1 MNDNDTPEAAPAAE
15 PDHDPLAQVQEAR
28 EERVRLLLN
37 RLSASPDLP
46 SLSDSVRTIQKILRT
61 DRAHLRS
68 LSDEILQDVAL
79 SSKLLRLVSA
89 AFYRSAGAQA
99 VDSISRAVSLLGFD
113 ALARLAGSMKLFDRL
128 PASMVGT
135 RVQAEFA
142 RALLAAITAHELHP
156 SLKEGELVYLSG
168 LFQNLGRMLAWMHF
182 PQDAQRIMQRAEQDL
197 AEAAPEGED
206 TAARQCRRTRLE
218 DRHAEE
224 VLGLGFQDLGA
235 EISRMWGWPESMQ
248 RALRPMM
255 PEDYV
260 GPHPGEDRV
269 RLVASLGNQLAS
281 VIAETPQAA
290 LDEALAAFQVRWR
303 MFLGDDPKP
312 FQALLGRVE
321 RQWSVL
327 APVTRV
333 AEAAAPKP
341 RTSQPPVPPGA
352 KAPAQ
357 PAPGW
362 PVFSMAGALLRQR
375 DVPRPVSPN
384 EEGEDHTPRPGRRPR
399 IDPAELDVRLTQGL
413 EKLREAAGEGS
424 SGGALLEMAIQTLL
438 HALQAQRVAVCLRDA
453 ASGHLL
459 GRTGAGVGMP
469 RMLVNFTVQPGGGA
483 DLFAL
488 ACSKGLDTLIDDC
501 SRPTTWRNLP
511 VWYRRRVAA
520 PCFLLLP
527 LRGEDACIGL
537 IYVDHDEPGGLTIDA
552 DQMKLIQA
560 LRDDVV
566 QGLLRRTLRVEP
578 A

>member
-1 MNDNDTPEAAPAAE
+1 MSDTPAPQADHAAE
-15 PDHDPLAQVQEAR
+15 PVRDPAAPEREA
-28 EERVRLLLN
+28 RVRLLLS
-37 RLSASPDLP
+37 RLAASPDLP
-46 SLSDSVRTIQKILRT
+46 SLSESVRTIQKILRT

-89 AFYRSAGAQA
+89 AFYRSVGGDS

-113 ALARLAGSMKLFDRL
+113 ALSRLAGSMKFFDRL

-168 LFQNLGRMLAWMHF
+168 LFQNLGRMLVWMHF
-182 PQDAQRIMQRAEQDL
+182 PQDAERVVLRAEQDL
-197 AEAAPEGED
+197 ADGVPEGED
-206 TAARQCRRTRLE
+206 TAARQCRRARLE
-218 DRHAEE
+218 DRHAQE
-224 VLGLGFQDLGA
+224 VLGIGFEDLGA
-235 EISRMWGWPESMQ
+235 EIARMWGWPESMQ

-255 PEDYV
+255 PEDYA

-281 VIAETPQAA
+281 VIAETPQEA
-290 LDEALAAFQVRWR
+290 LDEALAAFQARWR

-333 AEAAAPKP
+333 AESAAPKV
-341 RTSQPPVPPGA
+341 RGAQPPARPGA
-352 KAPAQ
+352 QAPAGS
-357 PAPGW
+357 APGW
-362 PVFSMAGALLRQR
+362 PAFSMAGAMLRQR
-375 DVPRPVSPN
+375 EVPRPQAPH
-384 EEGEDHTPRPGRRPR
+384 EDREGAAARPGRRQAV
-399 IDPAELDVRLTQGL
+399 DPAEIDARLTQGL
-413 EKLREAAGEGS
+413 DKLRAAASEG
-424 SGGALLEMAIQTLL
+424 GKGAALLELAQQTLL
-438 HALQAQRVAVCLRDA
+438 GALQAQRVAVCLRDA
-453 ASGHLL
+453 ATGNLV
-459 GRTGAGVGMP
+459 GRLGAGAGMP
-469 RMLVNFTVQPGGGA
+469 RMLVNFTVQPAGGE

-488 ACSKGLDTLIDDC
+488 ACSKGLDTLIDDGK
-501 SRPTTWRNLP
+501 RPATWRNLP
-511 VWYRRRVAA
+511 VWFRRRVAA

-527 LRGEDACIGL
+527 LRSEDACIGL
-537 IYVDHDEPGGLTIDA
+537 IYVDHDEPGGLKIDPG
-552 DQMKLIQA
+552 QLQLIQA
-560 LRDDVV
+560 LRDELV
-566 QGLLRRTLRVEP
+566 QALLRRAVRPLP

>member
-1 MNDNDTPEAAPAAE
+1 MNDHDTPEAAPAAE
-15 PDHDPLAQVQEAR
+15 PAHDPVAQAQEAR
-28 EERVRLLLN
+28 EQRVRLLLN

-46 SLSDSVRTIQKILRT
+46 SLSESVRMIQKILRT
-61 DRAHLRS
+61 ERAHLRS

-89 AFYRSAGAQA
+89 AFYRSVGGDA

-168 LFQNLGRMLAWMHF
+168 LFQNLGRMLVWMHF
-182 PQDAQRIMQRAEQDL
+182 PQDADRIVQRAGQDL
-197 AEAAPEGED
+197 DQAVPEGED
-206 TAARQCRRTRLE
+206 TAARQCRRARLE

-224 VLGLGFQDLGA
+224 ILGLGFEDLGA
-235 EISRMWGWPESMQ
+235 EVARMWGWPESMQ

-255 PEDYV
+255 PEDYI

-281 VIAETPQAA
+281 VIAETPPQQ
-290 LDEALAAFQVRWR
+290 LDEALAAFQARWR

-341 RTSQPPVPPGA
+341 RTAQPPTPPAA
-352 KAPAQ
+352 KAPAA

-362 PVFSMAGALLRQR
+362 PAFSMAGALLRQR
-375 DVPRPVSPN
+375 EVPWPVSPG
-384 EEGEDHTPRPGRRPR
+384 EEREDGASRPARRQR
-399 IDPAELDVRLTQGL
+399 LDPAEVDVRLTQGL

-424 SGGALLEMAIQTLL
+424 NSVALLELAMQTLL

-453 ASGHLL
+453 ASGQLL
-459 GRTGAGVGMP
+459 GRLGAGAGMP
-469 RMLVNFTVQPGGGA
+469 RMLVNFAVQPAGGA
-483 DLFAL
+483 DLYAL

-501 SRPTTWRNLP
+501 KRPTTWRNLP
-511 VWYRRRVAA
+511 VWYRRHVAA

-527 LRGEDACIGL
+527 LRSEGACIGL
-537 IYVDHDEPGGLTIDA
+537 LYADHDEPGGLAIDA
-552 DQMKLIQA
+552 GQLKLIQA
-560 LRDDVV
+560 LRDEVV
-566 QGLLRRTLRVEP
+566 QGMLRRTPRAQL

>member
-1 MNDNDTPEAAPAAE
+1 MSDTPAPQADHAAE
-15 PDHDPLAQVQEAR
+15 PVRDPAAPEREA
-28 EERVRLLLN
+28 RVRLLLS
-37 RLSASPDLP
+37 RLAASPDLP
-46 SLSDSVRTIQKILRT
+46 SLSESVRTIQKILRT

-89 AFYRSAGAQA
+89 AFYRSVGGDS

-113 ALARLAGSMKLFDRL
+113 ALSRLAGSMKFFDRL

-168 LFQNLGRMLAWMHF
+168 LFQNLGRMLVWMHF
-182 PQDAQRIMQRAEQDL
+182 PQDAERVVLRAEQDL
-197 AEAAPEGED
+197 ADGVPEGED
-206 TAARQCRRTRLE
+206 TAARQCRRARLE
-218 DRHAEE
+218 DRHAQE
-224 VLGLGFQDLGA
+224 VLGIGFEDLGA
-235 EISRMWGWPESMQ
+235 EIARMWGWPESMQ

-255 PEDYV
+255 PEDYA

-281 VIAETPQAA
+281 VIAETPQEA
-290 LDEALAAFQVRWR
+290 LDEALAAFQARWR

-333 AEAAAPKP
+333 AESAAPKV
-341 RTSQPPVPPGA
+341 RGAQPPARPGA
-352 KAPAQ
+352 QAPAGS
-357 PAPGW
+357 APGW
-362 PVFSMAGALLRQR
+362 PAFSMAGAMLRQR
-375 DVPRPVSPN
+375 EVPRPQAPH
-384 EEGEDHTPRPGRRPR
+384 EDREGAAARPGRRQAV
-399 IDPAELDVRLTQGL
+399 DPAEHPRPGGEVAALGNLVGRL
-413 EKLREAAGEGS
+413 
-424 SGGALLEMAIQTLL
+424 
-438 HALQAQRVAVCLRDA
+438 
-453 ASGHLL
+453 
-459 GRTGAGVGMP
+459 GAGAGMP
-469 RMLVNFTVQPGGGA
+469 RMLVNFTVQPAGGE

-488 ACSKGLDTLIDDC
+488 ACSKGLDTLIDDGK
-501 SRPTTWRNLP
+501 RPATWRNLP
-511 VWYRRRVAA
+511 VWFRRRVAA

-527 LRGEDACIGL
+527 LRSEDACIGL
-537 IYVDHDEPGGLTIDA
+537 IYVDHDEPGGLKIDPG
-552 DQMKLIQA
+552 QLQLIQA
-560 LRDDVV
+560 LRDELV
-566 QGLLRRTLRVEP
+566 QALLRRAVRPLP

>member
-1 MNDNDTPEAAPAAE
+1 MSDTPAPQAAHAAE
-15 PDHDPLAQVQEAR
+15 PSRDPAAPEREA
-28 EERVRLLLN
+28 RVRLLLS
-37 RLSASPDLP
+37 RLAASPDLP
-46 SLSDSVRTIQKILRT
+46 SLSESVRTIQKILRT

-89 AFYRSAGAQA
+89 AFYRSAGGDS

-113 ALARLAGSMKLFDRL
+113 ALSRLAGSMKLFDRL

-142 RALLAAITAHELHP
+142 RALLAAIAAHELHP

-168 LFQNLGRMLAWMHF
+168 LFQNLGRMLVWMHF
-182 PQDAQRIMQRAEQDL
+182 PQEAERIMLQAESDL
-197 AEAAPEGED
+197 AEASPEGED
-206 TAARQCRRTRLE
+206 TAARQCRRNRLE
-218 DRHAEE
+218 DRHAED
-224 VLGLGFQDLGA
+224 VLGLGLEDLGA
-235 EISRMWGWPESMQ
+235 EIARMWGWPESMQ

-255 PEDYV
+255 PEDYA
-260 GPHPGEDRV
+260 GSHPGEDRI

-281 VIAETPQAA
+281 VIVETPQEA

-333 AEAAAPKP
+333 AEAAAFKP
-341 RTSQPPVPPGA
+341 RRADPPARPGA
-352 KAPAQ
+352 PAPAQ
-357 PAPGW
+357 PQAGW

-375 DVPRPVSPN
+375 EVPRAASPS
-384 EEGEDHTPRPGRRPR
+384 EEPEDASPRPGRRQR
-399 IDPAELDVRLTQGL
+399 LDPAEVDVRLTQGL
-413 EKLREAAGEGS
+413 EKLREAAGEG
-424 SGGALLEMAIQTLL
+424 GNGVALLEMAMQTLL

-453 ASGHLL
+453 ASGQLL
-459 GRTGAGVGMP
+459 GRMGAGAGMP
-469 RMLVNFTVQPGGGA
+469 RMLVNFTVQPAGGA
-483 DLFAL
+483 DLYAL
-488 ACSKGLDTLIDDC
+488 ACSKGLDTLIDD
-501 SRPTTWRNLP
+501 SKRPTTWRNLP

-527 LRGEDACIGL
+527 LRNEDACIGL

-552 DQMKLIQA
+552 GQMQLIQA
-560 LRDDVV
+560 LRAEVV
-566 QGLLRRTLRVEP
+566 QGLLRRTLRAQP